1 MSSAVIPSAA
11 PRSATLGALSVAQP
25 DMGVAGGFTGVR
37 DVAALAPALGVYIQ
51 PHNCG
56 GPISTAACVQ
66 LSFAIPN
73 FIIQEV
79 FPVWPEDD
87 RLEMV
92 DAPFERQIRDGQ
104 LALPARPGLGVDLNM
119 DYLRRCERMEA

>member
-1 MSSAVIPSAA
+1 
-11 PRSATLGALSVAQP
+11 
-25 DMGVAGGFTGVR
+25 MGIAGGFTGVR
-37 DVAALAPALGVYIQ
+37 AIAALAAAHGIYIQ

-56 GPISTAACVQ
+56 GPVSTAACVH

-92 DAPFERQIRDGQ
+92 DAPYERQIRAGQ
-104 LALPARPGLGVDLNM
+104 LDLPTRPGLGIELDAN
-119 DYLRRCERMEA
+119 YLARCERITA

>member
-1 MSSAVIPSAA
+1 
-11 PRSATLGALSVAQP
+11 
-25 DMGVAGGFTGVR
+25 MGVSGGFTGVR
-37 DVAALAPALGVYIQ
+37 DVAALAAAHGVYIQ

-56 GPISTAACVQ
+56 GPISTAACMQ

-104 LALPARPGLGVDLNM
+104 LALPARPGLGLDLNM